1 MDLLKN
7 LSLESIDS
15 ILDLNNIPPHN
26 SKKDKIHE
34 ICAKISYSKIKND
47 ANSPEIK
54 EIEEKIRIQ
63 EKRMKEFRKI
73 SVGTDFSNREKFFR

>member
-1 MDLLKN
+1 MKFVLKYLTVKLKTMQILLK
-7 LSLESIDS
+7 
-15 ILDLNNIPPHN
+15 
-26 SKKDKIHE
+26 
-34 ICAKISYSKIKND
+34 
-47 ANSPEIK
+47 IK